1 MQSDQTIDLHAM
13 AIQLLHAKEQETMRL
28 LQQAQDQNQILWL
41 LTKQQQTL
49 IAQQQQTIRQLK
61 AELLACRSAEQ
72 SVFGRVH
79 TN

>member
-41 LTKQQQTL
+41 LTQQQQTL

-61 AELLACRSAEQ
+61 VELLACRSAEQ
-72 SVFGRVH
+72 SAFGRVH